1 MARTVAIGSDH
12 AGFHLKTALV
22 NYLTEQG
29 YEVIDVGTDSDER
42 VDYPH
47 FGAAVANLVAAGKV
61 DRGVLVCGSGQGIC
75 MAANK
80 VAGVRAGVV
89 RDTQDAEMIR
99 RHNDANVACF
109 GERVTDA
116 VTAVAALAVFL
127 DTEFEGGRHQPRVDQ
142 LAALDR
148 GEGV

>member
-29 YEVIDVGTDSDER
+29 YAVIDAGTNSDER

-47 FGAAVANLVAAGKV
+47 FGAAVAKLVAAGEA
-61 DRGVLVCGSGQGIC
+61 DRGVLVCGSGQGVC

-80 VAGVRAGVV
+80 IAGARAGVV

-99 RHNDANVACF
+99 RHNDANIACF

-116 VTAVAALAVFL
+116 VTAVEALAVFL

-148 GEGV
+148 GESV

>member
-29 YEVIDVGTDSDER
+29 YEVIDAGTDSDER

-47 FGAAVANLVAAGKV
+47 FGAAVAKLVAAGEV
-61 DRGVLVCGSGQGIC
+61 DRGVLVCGSGQGVC

-80 VAGVRAGVV
+80 VAGARAGVV
-89 RDTQDAEMIR
+89 RDTQDAQMIR
-99 RHNDANVACF
+99 LHNDANIACF

-116 VTAVAALAVFL
+116 VTAVEALAVFL
-127 DTEFEGGRHQPRVDQ
+127 DTDFEGGRHQPRVDQ

-148 GEGV
+148 GESV

>member
-1 MARTVAIGSDH
+1 MALTIALGSDH
-12 AGFHLKTALV
+12 AGLHLKAALV
-22 NYLTEQG
+22 NYLTEQA

-47 FGAAVANLVAAGKV
+47 FGAAVARLVSAGQV
-61 DRGVLVCGSGQGIC
+61 DRGVLVCGSGQGVC

-80 VAGVRAGVV
+80 VAGARAGVV
-89 RDTQDAEMIR
+89 RDSQDAEMIR
-99 RHNDANVACF
+99 KHNDANIACF

-116 VTAVAALAVFL
+116 VTAVEALAVFL
-127 DTEFEGGRHQPRVDQ
+127 DTDFEGGRHQPRVDQ

-148 GEGV
+148 GESV